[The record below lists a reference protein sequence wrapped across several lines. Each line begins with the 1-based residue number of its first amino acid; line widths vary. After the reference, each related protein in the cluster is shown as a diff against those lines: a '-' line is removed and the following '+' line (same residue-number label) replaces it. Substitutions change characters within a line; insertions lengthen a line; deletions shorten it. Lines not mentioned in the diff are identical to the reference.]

1 MLCPPRTRK
10 RRLPRRWG
18 GWARA
23 LRSSLSRPRC
33 KTPFSTTF
41 RLRHRNGNRI
51 FSSGHDLP
59 WITPRNTH
67 TRPRGHTQSER
78 VQVGMQLERRIAKC
92 NSEKIAK
99 YFQSRPSPRHDSH
112 ANTKRSCWLLQW
124 TRFCSYQSLS
134 TTINT
139 ATALRDLCVYVGDLI
154 PRHQN
159 NLRFWQLDDVNKG
172 IFRLNVSGLESE
184 SNNIWLADIPSW
196 LLAANWNYHLLCLHF
211 ICFL

>member
-1 MLCPPRTRK
+1 MHVELTRSLAHSPRICVAGSWHRAAVIQMLCPPRTRK

-78 VQVGMQLERRIAKC
+78 VQVGMQLERRTAKC

-99 YFQSRPSPRHDSH
+99 YISKAVRLPVTTPTQILNAVAGCYNGHGSVLISHCPPR
-112 ANTKRSCWLLQW
+112 
-124 TRFCSYQSLS
+124 
-134 TTINT
+134 
-139 ATALRDLCVYVGDLI
+139 
-154 PRHQN
+154 
-159 NLRFWQLDDVNKG
+159 
-172 IFRLNVSGLESE
+172 
-184 SNNIWLADIPSW
+184 
-196 LLAANWNYHLLCLHF
+196 
-211 ICFL
+211 